1 MPHKRV
7 ISPQDH
13 FVRAGLKP
21 AATSRCFCT
30 LGSAG
35 LNMPVGA
42 TGRSPLQCI
51 LNVTLRALITIVPLF
66 FAGSGFA
73 QAPFYSGKSVRI
85 IVGGSAGGGYDT
97 YTRTIARHLG
107 KHVPG
112 NPTFVVENMT
122 GAGTLISANHVYK
135 VAKPD
140 GLTIGHFI
148 GGLIL
153 QHVLG
158 KPGIE
163 FDGRKFEHLG
173 VPAQDNTVI
182 GISKA
187 SGVTSIDNWL
197 SSKTTLKFGGVGPG
211 SATDDIAKIVRAT
224 VGVPMQLVSGY
235 KGTADIKLAVNGGEL
250 HGVANSWESFKSGWV
265 KEIESGSVIIVLQ
278 MIPGGRHPELP
289 NVPQIFDYVKNEDL
303 RKIIQVGVFDYG
315 AIARPYVLPPGT
327 PKDRVAI
334 LRKGLADTYKDPE
347 FIADAKKARLDM
359 SPLSGEEMEKIV
371 DRTYKLDQSLVAK
384 LKDILK

>member
-1 MPHKRV
+1 MTRKV
-7 ISPQDH
+7 AVA
-13 FVRAGLKP
+13 FVTIAFTLSLL
-21 AATSRCFCT
+21 AT
-30 LGSAG
+30 
-35 LNMPVGA
+35 
-42 TGRSPLQCI
+42 
-51 LNVTLRALITIVPLF
+51 RAL
-66 FAGSGFA
+66 A
-73 QAPFYSGKSVRI
+73 QESFYKGKSVRI

-97 YTRTIARHLG
+97 YTRTIARHLS

-112 NPTFVVENMT
+112 NPAFVVENMT

-163 FDGRKFEHLG
+163 FDGRKFEYLG

-182 GISKA
+182 GIAKA
-187 SGVTSIDNWL
+187 GGVTSIDNWL
-197 SSKTTLKFGGVGPG
+197 ATKTTLKFGGVGPG

-235 KGTADIKLAVNGGEL
+235 KGTADIKLAINGGEL
-250 HGVANSWESFKSGWV
+250 HGVANSWESFKSGWNA
-265 KEIESGSVIIVLQ
+265 EIQSGSVIVVLQ
-278 MIPGGRHPELP
+278 MIPGGRHAELP

-303 RKIIQVGVFDYG
+303 RKLIQVGVFDYG
-315 AIARPYVLPPGT
+315 TIARPYVLPPGT
-327 PKDRVAI
+327 PKDRVAT

-359 SPLSGEEMEKIV
+359 SPLSGEELEKVV
-371 DRTYKLDQSLVAK
+371 DRTYKLDKNLVVK
-384 LKDILK
+384 LQEILK